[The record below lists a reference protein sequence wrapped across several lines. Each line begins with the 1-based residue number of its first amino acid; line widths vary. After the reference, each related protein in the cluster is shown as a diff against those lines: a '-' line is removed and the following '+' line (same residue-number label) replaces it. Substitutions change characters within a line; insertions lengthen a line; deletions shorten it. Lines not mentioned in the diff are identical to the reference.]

1 MECFR
6 NDDCCGGTTLECFQC
21 NRRVCIYHLSEHT
34 KYMKEMY
41 ICTLCV
47 GKLVDKAYEDKW
59 KIQNS
64 FMKLFCKTI
73 NVNKLKD
80 LPDFVREP

>member
-1 MECFR
+1 MECYH
-6 NDDCCGGTTLECFQC
+6 NDDCCGGTTLECFEC

-47 GKLVDKAYEDKW
+47 GKLVDKAYDDKW

-73 NVNKLKD
+73 NVDKLVDIIEKI
-80 LPDFVREP
+80 EQN